1 MLKTVKR
8 SFWLKVF
15 LILSV
20 FMMLTA
26 WVINPLLK
34 NFLTTQVEKKL
45 VGNFYYGYE
54 NLKVDLI
61 KRSVSFENVNW
72 RFPKDTSV
80 FNQSGFIRRLKIE
93 GISILSLLGGSNVR
107 INAIDFDSLILL
119 KRIDRPSNKNVLPD
133 KETFDFYSL
142 IRGQIPG
149 MEINTIRINNGNAT
163 WLNPE
168 NKKVWGKINKVQLLV
183 DSFTLDSTTTATNN
197 GWFSF
202 QNIFLEGVTGE
213 LYLPDSLHKIQTAK
227 IQLDYKNN
235 KIIIDSVRLIPLF
248 PKLQMSKVRRFE
260 ANRFELTVPRVTIA
274 GIDVKRIMIKNEL
287 RVEKLLLEQPRLTAF
302 RDKNPPQDP
311 HHFPSL
317 PQLTLLHAQ
326 LNIKIDSVS
335 IRNARIEYEQLSE
348 RTQNVGMV
356 SFEKL
361 DAELRNIT
369 NDSVSYQHNPHATLE
384 VSTQLMGLSKL
395 AVNVVFNLSDP
406 NGDHWITGTLGEFD
420 LTALNKV
427 FEPLT
432 AVSIRSGLLDQLN
445 FNLRL
450 NNDVSDGEV
459 TFLYNNFKIDKM
471 DESHLQNQDFDNSIK
486 SLLANTFLI
495 KKSNPSGRR
504 DSRVGV
510 IHLERDKRK
519 AIFDFWL
526 KSVLDGMKFTVL
538 NEDKNK

>member
-1 MLKTVKR
+1 MQKIKIK

-20 FMMLTA
+20 FMLLTA

-34 NFLTTQVEKKL
+34 NLLATQVEKKL

-72 RFPKDTSV
+72 RFPNDTSV
-80 FNQSGFIRRLKIE
+80 FNQRGFIRRFKIE
-93 GISILSLLGGSNVR
+93 GISILSLVGGSNVR
-107 INAIDFDSLILL
+107 ISDIVFDSLILH
-119 KRIDRPSNKNVLPD
+119 KRIDRFSKKNSLPD
-133 KETFDFYSL
+133 SKTFDFYSL
-142 IRGQIPG
+142 IRGQIAG
-149 MEINTIRINNGNAT
+149 VEVETIRIQNGSAT
-163 WLNPE
+163 WLDPE

-183 DSFTLDSTTTATNN
+183 NSFTLDSATTTTNN

-202 QNIFLEGVTGE
+202 QNILLEGVTGE
-213 LYLPDSLHKIQTAK
+213 LYLPDSLHKIRMAK
-227 IQLDYKNN
+227 VKLDYQNN
-235 KIIIDSVRLIPLF
+235 KIIIDSLRVIPLF
-248 PKLQMSKVRRFE
+248 TKSQMSRVRRFE
-260 ANRFELTVPRVTIA
+260 TNRFELTVPRVTIA
-274 GIDVKRIMIKNEL
+274 GIDVKRIMVKNEL
-287 RVEKLLLEQPRLTAF
+287 RVEKILLEQPRLTAF
-302 RDKNPPQDP
+302 RDKNPPLDP

-335 IRNARIEYEQLSE
+335 IRNALIEYEQLSE
-348 RTQNVGMV
+348 RTQKVGKV
-356 SFEKL
+356 SFEKM

-369 NDSVSYQHNPHATLE
+369 NDSVGSQHNPHATLE
-384 VSTQLMGLSKL
+384 VSTQLMGVSKL
-395 AVNVVFNLSDP
+395 AVHVVFNLADS
-406 NGDHWITGTLGEFD
+406 NGDHWITGTLGKLD

-445 FNLRL
+445 FNVRL
-450 NNDVSDGEV
+450 NDDVSDGEV
-459 TFLYNNFKIDKM
+459 TFLYNNLKIDKLN
-471 DESHLQNQDFDNSIK
+471 ENYLQAHDFDNSIK
-486 SLLANTFLI
+486 SLIANSFLI

-504 DSRVGV
+504 DPRTGIV
-510 IHLERDKRK
+510 HFNRNKRK